1 MASLPTGAHILCRMA
16 SDSPGKLKQIGQMV
30 ALTKE
35 ADPKYV
41 PILVTT
47 IVAAVGVAFVVGNV
61 LMGPI
66 LGGILAFLSGLIA
79 FTATTGRRGQ
89 KAAMAKI
96 EGQPG
101 AAYAIIQSMRG
112 DWRVTPAVAFNRNQ
126 DLVHRVVSKAGV
138 ILVLEGSTGGKARE
152 LLSAELRK
160 VRRVIG
166 PDAPLHD
173 LVVGDGEGQVPLRGL
188 QRHLMKLPRTLKG
201 KDVNVI
207 DNRLKA
213 LTGSG
218 PAMPLP
224 KGPLPTRMPRSGKI
238 R

>member
-1 MASLPTGAHILCRMA
+1 MA

-30 ALTKE
+30 ALTKQ

-41 PILVTT
+41 PILVAS
-47 IVAAVGVAFVVGNV
+47 IVLAVGVAFFVGSL

-66 LGGILAFLSGLIA
+66 LGGILAFLAGLVA

-89 KAAMAKI
+89 KAAMSKI

-152 LLSAELRK
+152 LLSGELRK

-173 LVVGDGEGQVPLRGL
+173 LVIGDGEGQVPLRGL
-188 QRHLMKLPRTLKG
+188 QKHLMKLPRTLKG

-224 KGPLPTRMPRSGKI
+224 KGPLPTRVPRSGKP